1 VGEYAEKIN
10 DAGEILGSFVES
22 FKDESTQVSLP
33 VSQIVSQLLI
43 CGWQVQLQIITAIV
57 KLFLK
62 TSQSPAKRDEA
73 QQLLQ
78 TVLKNATSECD
89 NPDIRDRAYI
99 YWRLLSIN
107 PDNVIAR
114 DVVLA
119 DKPAITST
127 IQNLPQ
133 GLLEQLLAELSTLAS
148 VYHKPPSAFMEARR
162 GKGLGI
168 LMKRA
173 IEEQRENAAE
183 NPITAAAGQ
192 KSNIENLLDIDFD
205 GAAPASAA
213 IATPPPG
220 GLADLM
226 GTSEVQSPVVG
237 GGSNLDDLF
246 GLGMGGGGAGL
257 SNGFEGL
264 DIGGTASP
272 PPQTASKKTNQDILG
287 LF

>member
-1 VGEYAEKIN
+1 
-10 DAGEILGSFVES
+10 L
-22 FKDESTQVSLP
+22 
-33 VSQIVSQLLI
+33 
-43 CGWQVQLQIITAIV
+43 QVQLQILTAVV

-62 TSQSPAKRDEA
+62 TAQNPAKRDEA

-78 TVLKNATSECD
+78 TVLKNATSEND

-107 PDNVIAR
+107 PDNAIAR
-114 DVVLA
+114 DVILA
-119 DKPAITST
+119 DKPPITST

-148 VYHKPPSAFMEARR
+148 VYHRPPAAFIEARR

-183 NPITAAAGQ
+183 NAILATAGAQ
-192 KSNIENLLDIDFD
+192 KNNVENLLDIDFD
-205 GAAPASAA
+205 GGAPA
-213 IATPPPG
+213 TPSTG
-220 GLADLM
+220 VGLADLM
-226 GTSEVQSPVVG
+226 SPTVQSPVVG
-237 GGSNLDDLF
+237 PGQSNLDDLLS
-246 GLGMGGGGAGL
+246 LGMGGGEGGGGGAAGMGLENGFAGL
-257 SNGFEGL
+257 DLGGSS
-264 DIGGTASP
+264 GTAT
-272 PPQTASKKTNQDILG
+272 PQAGTAGKKTNQDILG

>member
-1 VGEYAEKIN
+1 LV
-10 DAGEILGSFVES
+10 
-22 FKDESTQVSLP
+22 
-33 VSQIVSQLLI
+33 
-43 CGWQVQLQIITAIV
+43 QVQLQILTAVV

-62 TSQSPAKRDEA
+62 TAQNPTKRDES

-78 TVLKNATSECD
+78 TVLKNATSEND

-107 PDNVIAR
+107 PDNAIAR
-114 DVVLA
+114 DVILA
-119 DKPAITST
+119 DKPPITST

-183 NPITAAAGQ
+183 NAISATTAQ

-213 IATPPPG
+213 PAG
-220 GLADLM
+220 GLGDLM
-226 GTSEVQSPVVG
+226 GSPEVQSPVGAG
-237 GGSNLDDLF
+237 GNLDDLLS
-246 GLGMGGGGAGL
+246 LGMGGGGLENGFAGL
-257 SNGFEGL
+257 DLGGVGSGSGS
-264 DIGGTASP
+264 GTAT
-272 PPQTASKKTNQDILG
+272 PQGAGAKKTNQDILG

>member
-1 VGEYAEKIN
+1 
-10 DAGEILGSFVES
+10 
-22 FKDESTQVSLP
+22 
-33 VSQIVSQLLI
+33 
-43 CGWQVQLQIITAIV
+43 VQLQILTAVV

-62 TSQSPAKRDEA
+62 TAQNPAKRDES

-78 TVLKNATSECD
+78 TVLKNATSEND

-107 PDNVIAR
+107 PDNAIAR
-114 DVVLA
+114 DVILA
-119 DKPAITST
+119 DKPPITST

-148 VYHKPPSAFMEARR
+148 VYHKPPAAFIEARR

-183 NPITAAAGQ
+183 NPISATVGAQ
-192 KSNIENLLDIDFD
+192 KNNIENLLDIDFD
-205 GAAPASAA
+205 GGAPAAA
-213 IATPPPG
+213 TG
-220 GLADLM
+220 SGVGLADLM
-226 GTSEVQSPVVG
+226 SPEVQSPVAG
-237 GGSNLDDLF
+237 PGQSNLDDLLS
-246 GLGMGGGGAGL
+246 LGMGGGSGGAVGMGLENGFAGL
-257 SNGFEGL
+257 DLGSGS
-264 DIGGTASP
+264 GTAT
-272 PPQTASKKTNQDILG
+272 PQAGAAGKKTNQDILG